1 MANIFEVN
9 RPNNKITLGTTGT
22 TINVA
27 SHTASK
33 TLALDASK
41 NLESIQDLRTSAS
54 PEFAGVTVVN
64 AITEFST
71 DGTMGGDSDSAVP
84 TEKATKLYTDTLRSD
99 LASTANAKGASLV
112 GVEDSASLF
121 TATNVETA
129 LAEVMDKVTPV
140 TTTGNSI
147 TTPTGTVDAGDINST
162 TTIDDNDS
170 YDVSEVTGSPGFD
183 IQITFT
189 GIASGKEPNKVQ
201 LHISYDGSA
210 GHNVDLE
217 MWNYTGSPQWDVI
230 SADFLPDTGGV
241 FAFYEIDIPGT
252 VTDYVS
258 GGEAKLRF
266 NHSSAGNANHDV
278 SIDFAALK
286 HDLGSGAG
294 VTEHGALSGLGDDD
308 HTQYLLADGTRALT
322 GNLIVPDGGTIGQAA
337 GPLLTFDDT
346 NNYLEITGCKVG
358 FGIVTPGTWV
368 DIAAANKQ
376 LRLTDTDDSKFWQF
390 SASATKLAIRYQE
403 DEGDEALALLCDSSG
418 NVGVGATPVTRFTVE
433 GTLTL
438 KEQAA
443 ADGDT
448 AAYGQIW
455 VKSDAPNTLWFTDDG
470 GADIQ
475 LGTGG
480 TYVDRGDPAA
490 WDWIDANL
498 TTDGN
503 WNDLDLSSIVPVGA
517 KTVLLRVRIIDDA
530 TDKAIQMRENGN
542 SNGYNVAA
550 LVTLVANLSI
560 EGNFIV
566 GCDADRVIEYNASN
580 TSWTNIDICVRG
592 WWT

>member
-1 MANIFEVN
+1 MSNIFEIN
-9 RPNNKITLGTTGT
+9 RPSNKITLGTTGT

-33 TLALDASK
+33 TLALDGSK
-41 NLESIQDLRTSAS
+41 NLESIQDLRTSTS
-54 PEFAGVTVVN
+54 PTFAGMTIIN

-112 GVEDSASLF
+112 GIEDSASLY
-121 TATNVETA
+121 TAANVETA

-162 TTIDDNDS
+162 TTIDDADS
-170 YDVSEVTGSPGFD
+170 YDVSEVTGAPGFD

-189 GIASGKEPNKVQ
+189 GIVSGKEPNKVQ
-201 LHISYDGSA
+201 LHIAYDGSA
-210 GHNVDLE
+210 GHTVDLE

-241 FAFYEIDIPGT
+241 FTFYEIDIPGT
-252 VTDYVS
+252 VTNYVS
-258 GGEAKLRF
+258 SGEAKLRF

-308 HTQYLLADGTRALT
+308 HLQYLLTDGTRALAKLEVVGDSADIIIRQADGKYSLGLRSNAVGQSVLNLWNDNPDADKADSLVQFSSIT
-322 GNLIVPDGGTIGQAA
+322 GDDNWINSGNFSIGTI
-337 GPLLTFDDT
+337 
-346 NNYLEITGCKVG
+346 
-358 FGIVTPGTWV
+358 
-368 DIAAANKQ
+368 
-376 LRLTDTDDSKFWQF
+376 
-390 SASATKLAIRYQE
+390 
-403 DEGDEALALLCDSSG
+403 
-418 NVGVGATPVTRFTVE
+418 TPVTKFTVE
-433 GTLTL
+433 GTITL

-448 AAYGQIW
+448 AAYGQDW
-455 VKSDAPNTLWFTDDG
+455 VKNTSPCTRWFTDDAG
-470 GADIQ
+470 NDIQ
-475 LGTGG
+475 LGIGG

-503 WNDLDLSSIVPVGA
+503 WNDLDLSGIVSAGA

-530 TDKAIQMRENGN
+530 TDKSIQMRENGN

-550 LVTLVANLSI
+550 LVTLVANLST

-566 GCDADRVIEYNASN
+566 GCDVDRVIEYNASN